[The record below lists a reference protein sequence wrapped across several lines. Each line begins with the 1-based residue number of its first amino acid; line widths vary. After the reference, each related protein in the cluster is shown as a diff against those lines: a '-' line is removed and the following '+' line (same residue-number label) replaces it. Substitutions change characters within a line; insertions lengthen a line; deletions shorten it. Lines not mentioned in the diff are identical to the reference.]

1 VGNTTV
7 TRFSPFEL
15 NVSYSTTT
23 FGGSAYF
30 DGTGDT
36 LSIPSSTPNQFG
48 SGDFTLE
55 TWYYCTGSIS
65 TANQYLFFRRTTA
78 SSIGLIFQI
87 NSSKLNL
94 LAGDS
99 NTSAW
104 EVNLSSTTTLVVNN
118 WYHLAMSRSG
128 TTWRIFVN
136 GVLEASATPAS
147 FTIAEETANI
157 TVGNNIDGFLS
168 NWRAVKGT
176 AVYTSNFTPP
186 VAPVIAISGTAILLN
201 FTNAGVFD
209 NAMMNNYQTVGNAS
223 LSTSVVKY
231 GNSSISFDGTGD
243 WLNIVL
249 TTNNLFAFRLG
260 NFTVE
265 LWFNGNS
272 VASGNLVDFRP
283 ASTNGAYPM
292 IYLSGGQLRYWVNGA
307 DRITGGS
314 LSTGTW
320 YHIAV
325 CRSGNSTKMFLDG
338 IQVGSTYTDNNT
350 YLTADV
356 PLIGASAFFRD
367 GSAAINGYVTDFRV
381 SKGVARYTDN
391 FTPPTVP
398 LPQF

>member
-65 TANQYLFFRRTTA
+65 TANQYLFIRRTTA

-201 FTNAGVFD
+201 FTNAGVYD
-209 NAMMNNYQTVGNAS
+209 NAMMNNYQTIGNAG

-272 VASGNLVDFRP
+272 VASGNLADFRP
-283 ASTNGAYPM
+283 VTTNGAYPM
-292 IYLSGGQLRYWVNGA
+292 IYLSSGQLRYWVNGA